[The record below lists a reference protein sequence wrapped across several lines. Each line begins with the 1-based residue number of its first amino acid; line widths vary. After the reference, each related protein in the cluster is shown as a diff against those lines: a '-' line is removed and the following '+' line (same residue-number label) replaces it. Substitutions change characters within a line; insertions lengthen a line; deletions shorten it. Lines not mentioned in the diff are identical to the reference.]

1 MNEPA
6 MNSFASPSPAA
17 YTVEVLSEMTGI
29 SRQSIVQY
37 EEHGLIQPQF
47 DDDTVRILR
56 RMEHLRESYGMN
68 FSGVKLITTLLEEVE
83 RLRADLRARR

>member
-1 MNEPA
+1 

-37 EEHGLIQPQF
+37 EEHGLIHPQF

-56 RMEHLRESYGMN
+56 RMEHLRESYGMS